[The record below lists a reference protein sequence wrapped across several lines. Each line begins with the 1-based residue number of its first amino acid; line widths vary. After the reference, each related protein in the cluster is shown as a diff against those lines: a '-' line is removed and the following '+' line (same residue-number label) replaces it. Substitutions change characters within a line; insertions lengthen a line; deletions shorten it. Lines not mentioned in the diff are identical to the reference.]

1 MFAIVITIIFIFPFF
16 VRINHNRKLVNRRR
30 RFYCDLIQQYAVY
43 YNYAVYIQTLSGTRE
58 LLVA

>member
-43 YNYAVYIQTLSGTRE
+43 YNYAVYIQTLSGTR
-58 LLVA
+58 